1 MEIKIKDNDELYT
14 YDGTSVIFAVQRGDY
29 SEGALIGSK
38 AECMALLI
46 SLIKKGL
53 ESYNMIE
60 EFAFITSL
68 KKVLESKAEEV
79 GHAEKL

>member
-1 MEIKIKDNDELYT
+1 MEIKIKHNDELHMYE
-14 YDGTSVIFAVQRGDY
+14 GTSVVFAVQRGDCA
-29 SEGALIGSK
+29 EGALMGSK

-53 ESYNMIE
+53 ESYDMIE
-60 EFAFITSL
+60 EFAFITTL
-68 KKVLESKAEEV
+68 KAVLERKAEEV